1 MDDRTEIA
9 ARVMAAL
16 LADGNYSVEDAAD
29 EAVERTD
36 ALLDALAET
45 DEGLDD
51 NDPAYDQF
59 LPEGHRW
66 LEVGEEIRPGDR
78 VIRQGFDDDAHVRWG
93 GEKCQIEKFICRKIE
108 ETPVVVA
115 AEEPVYRTL
124 AVGEVIEEGDTFFC
138 EATQTWFETGDAG
151 RVVCDDP
158 KELKYRR
165 KVGLPSEVVL
175 DPKLQHAKD
184 RGVEPGEGYRLLTS
198 NELLLPTDEFW
209 FSTNKSWEGTFS
221 ANGKRFAGWS
231 KDIYRRAVDLA
242 PPTKPIGDSPG
253 EGYRWLAQGEAIGS
267 EDEFC
272 SLPGSDFAPVPV
284 AWFGKGAVCNN
295 FIRRRVES
303 AVVKMPPRYPLAGNH
318 AQFTWNACC
327 DATRAALDKAGVK
340 WEVDSF
346 ENWLTMLGGEAGK

>member
-16 LADGNYSVEDAAD
+16 LETGDYTAEGAAD

-66 LEVGEEIRPGDR
+66 LEIGEDIRPGDR
-78 VIRQGFDDDAHVRWG
+78 VTRNGIDDDAHVRWP
-93 GEKCQIEKFICRKIE
+93 GEKCQVEKFICRKIE
-108 ETPVVVA
+108 ETPVVVVA

-124 AVGEVIEEGDTFFC
+124 AVGEVIEEGDTFFY
-138 EATQTWFETGDAG
+138 ESTQTWFETGDAG

-184 RGVEPGEGYRLLTS
+184 RGVEPGKGYRLLTS
-198 NELLLPTDEFW
+198 NELLLPT
-209 FSTNKSWEGTFS
+209 
-221 ANGKRFAGWS
+221 A
-231 KDIYRRAVDLA
+231 
-242 PPTKPIGDSPG
+242 KPIDCGPGD
-253 EGYRWLAQGEAIGS
+253 GYRWLGTGETIGS
-267 EDEFC
+267 EDGHRSSQREGFV
-272 SLPGSDFAPVPV
+272 PVPV
-284 AWFGKGAVCNN
+284 SWVGKGAVAGN
-295 FIRRRVES
+295 FIRRRVEA
-303 AVVKMPPRYPLAGNH
+303 AVVKVPPRHPLAGNH
-318 AQFTWNACC
+318 AQFTWNDCC